1 MLKCL
6 VTLNYNN
13 TMKKS
18 ELQKLIK
25 EVYQELNELSSKKL
39 DDIQSNVKIG
49 NTLII
54 KTKKGLLTAKVTDVN
69 IDKHDDVNIKLN
81 GRAKFSD
88 SPLWRLEF
96 EFDDPDW
103 ITTLYNIDPSNRFPD
118 QKNATWKDIID
129 IKLK

>member
-1 MLKCL
+1 
-6 VTLNYNN
+6 
-13 TMKKS
+13 MKKS